1 MLCSLILKQET
12 NSMKSA
18 FTLLLLCLAAAAA
31 HAQTTSGGFSGP
43 DGRQI
48 VTVAEVDGLADETE
62 IRLVGF
68 IVRKTGDEKYEFKDD
83 SGALIVEIDDDEW
96 RGIEVSPS
104 NKVELTGEVDRERT
118 RTEVEVD
125 SVKLVQ

>member
-1 MLCSLILKQET
+1 
-12 NSMKSA
+12 
-18 FTLLLLCLAAAAA
+18 
-31 HAQTTSGGFSGP
+31 
-43 DGRQI
+43 
-48 VTVAEVDGLADETE
+48 VAEVDGLAVDTE
-62 IRLVGF
+62 IRLVVF

-83 SGALIVEIDDDEW
+83 SGALIVEFDDDEW